1 MLQRVEDALDRLA
14 GPVYFVGALFIA
26 TPIFDFVMNVWPPAP
41 GTAEWRY
48 GAIGLF
54 SGFTLS
60 PLLGSALIA
69 WVALVR
75 GDRRTQTL
83 MAVLNLATAV
93 ILLPLCIDFI
103 LDVVQLRSHIADRPD
118 ARWSYYGGA
127 AKSLIKYLT
136 IMAALAWLGWTG
148 WRSRPSAQG
157 GADPIVVRRS

>member
-1 MLQRVEDALDRLA
+1 MSLRVEEALDRLA
-14 GPVYFVGALFIA
+14 GPIYCVGALFVA

-41 GTAEWRY
+41 GMAEWRY

-54 SGFTLS
+54 AGFTLS
-60 PLLGSALIA
+60 PLLGSALIV

-83 MAVLNLATAV
+83 MAILNLTAAV
-93 ILLPLCIDFI
+93 LLLPLCVDFI

-118 ARWSYYGGA
+118 ARWSYYAGA

-136 IMAALAWLGWTG
+136 IMVALAWLGRTG
-148 WRSRPSAQG
+148 WRSRPTQST
-157 GADPIVVRRS
+157 DPIVVRRS

>member
-1 MLQRVEDALDRLA
+1 MSLRVEEALNRLA
-14 GPVYFVGALFIA
+14 GPIYCVGALFVA

-41 GTAEWRY
+41 GMAEWRY

-54 SGFTLS
+54 AGFTLS
-60 PLLGSALIA
+60 PLLGSALIV

-83 MAVLNLATAV
+83 MAILNLAAAV
-93 ILLPLCIDFI
+93 LLLPLCVDFI

-136 IMAALAWLGWTG
+136 IMAALAWLGRTG
-148 WRSRPSAQG
+148 WRSRPTQSM
-157 GADPIVVRRS
+157 DPIVVRRS

>member
-1 MLQRVEDALDRLA
+1 MSQRMDDALERLA
-14 GPVYFVGALFIA
+14 GPIYAVGALFIA

-41 GTAEWRY
+41 ATAEWRY

-60 PLLGSALIA
+60 PLLGSALIV

-83 MAVLNLATAV
+83 MAVLNLTVAV
-93 ILLPLCIDFI
+93 LCVPLCVDFM

-136 IMAALAWLGWTG
+136 IMVALAWLGWTG
-148 WRSRPSAQG
+148 WRVRTPAVR
-157 GADPIVVRRS
+157 GADPIVVRRT